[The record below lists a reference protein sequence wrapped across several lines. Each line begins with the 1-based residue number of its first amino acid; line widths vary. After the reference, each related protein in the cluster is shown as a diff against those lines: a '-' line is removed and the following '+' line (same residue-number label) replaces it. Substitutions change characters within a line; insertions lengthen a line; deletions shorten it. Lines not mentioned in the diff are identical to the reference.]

1 MYRPAAHQRS
11 WALPGQMPD
20 QARSH
25 LAYTR
30 STGHG
35 SVLPSTSPAHFDRKR
50 AKTTMA
56 KQQPETH
63 GTPSLLIAVEHL
75 ARVQDRFD
83 TQESDPTGTS
93 AGDDGENRD
102 GLNHPEA

>member
-1 MYRPAAHQRS
+1 MPQHPEN
-11 WALPGQMPD
+11 PGAP
-20 QARSH
+20 
-25 LAYTR
+25 
-30 STGHG
+30 
-35 SVLPSTSPAHFDRKR
+35 
-50 AKTTMA
+50 
-56 KQQPETH
+56 
-63 GTPSLLIAVEHL
+63 LLINVEHL

>member
-1 MYRPAAHQRS
+1 MARQEHPASDAV
-11 WALPGQMPD
+11 PG
-20 QARSH
+20 
-25 LAYTR
+25 
-30 STGHG
+30 
-35 SVLPSTSPAHFDRKR
+35 
-50 AKTTMA
+50 
-56 KQQPETH
+56 
-63 GTPSLLIAVEHL
+63 LLIAVEHL